1 MSACLHIHICS
12 CCVVAATSWCVY
24 ANVRNAATCLT
35 TERNVCKKIIWSEVN
50 VKWNKC
56 TAKCITW
63 QVHRNRMGWYF
74 ILPEHCTIWWN
85 QTFFLVIFG
94 WLYGIART
102 VYNVMFL
109 GCGSCGKDI
118 HESPMLNDK
127 RFHSVFFT
135 CYSKCSLENSVSGW
149 RHHHIQFGLCH
160 SCLPFGSCNC
170 LPA

>member
-1 MSACLHIHICS
+1 MYHMASTSKPNGVILHTPWTLHHLMESDVLFGNIRLIVWVCSNCIH
-12 CCVVAATSWCVY
+12 
-24 ANVRNAATCLT
+24 
-35 TERNVCKKIIWSEVN
+35 
-50 VKWNKC
+50 
-56 TAKCITW
+56 CI
-63 QVHRNRMGWYF
+63 
-74 ILPEHCTIWWN
+74 L
-85 QTFFLVIFG
+85 
-94 WLYGIART
+94 
-102 VYNVMFL
+102 YNVMFL

-170 LPA
+170 LPAWRKTSPRKNPPLSEPTGIFARKTFDLELFNNRTKSSVGRGTESVPV